1 MTSFQATLTTEPPF
15 SETPWR
21 PGEYALRDAWFP
33 VAHTPTLSN
42 CALHRTVHSQPYF
55 LWRDDGIVRA
65 NNNHPGAPPKRPPSN
80 FTDALGN
87 YPVVNR
93 YGHIWVWYRSEE
105 SRVGNEG
112 CRTCRSRVEP
122 SHETKKN
129 KRKKKK

>member
-65 NNNHPGAPPKRPPSN
+65 NNNHPGAPHKRPPSK
-80 FTDALGN
+80 FTDA
-87 YPVVNR
+87 
-93 YGHIWVWYRSEE
+93 RSEE
-105 SRVGNEG
+105 HTSELQSLM
-112 CRTCRSRVEP
+112 RSSYAVFCLK
-122 SHETKKN
+122 KKN
-129 KRKKKK
+129 